1 MAAALRALPARCQV
15 FTVALLLRELIL
27 HVVAT
32 APLPVLARAAGAS
45 RRTLERLS
53 SPRPG

>member
-1 MAAALRALPARCQV
+1 VAAALRALPARCQV